1 MAVRFFNTMGR
12 RLEDFIPV
20 EPGTARL
27 YTCGP
32 TVYNFAHIGNFRA
45 YIFEDLLRRVLAY
58 AGYRVTQVMNLTDVD
73 DKTIRNSIANGMSLG
88 DFTAK
93 FKEAFFNDLKTLRIE
108 PAEFY
113 PAATDHIPEMI
124 ALIKALMDKGFA
136 YRADDNSI
144 YFSIA
149 KFPEYGK
156 LARID
161 MDNQRAGVRIK
172 TDEYAKDA
180 VADFA
185 LWKSWDDNDG
195 EVWWDSPW
203 GKGRPGW
210 HIECSAMSMKYLG
223 KTFDIHTGG
232 VDNMFPHHEDEIAQ
246 SESANGCRYVNYWL
260 HCDHL
265 IVNGEKMS
273 KSAGNFY
280 TLRDLIERGYN
291 GNELRW
297 VLLGTHY
304 RKKLNFSFDACEQAR
319 TVLKKFSELF
329 LRLKDAADSDRN
341 DEKVT
346 QLTAKCQND
355 FANAINDD
363 LNIAEAA
370 AAVFELQR
378 EANRLLDAN
387 ALSARGAEIIRAQF
401 RDFNRIFAVFEP
413 DAVNADIPA
422 TVTSL
427 AEERLLARKNKN
439 FARSDELRDQLK
451 MLGWMVEDAP
461 GGYRLKSL

>member
-1 MAVRFFNTMGR
+1 
-12 RLEDFIPV
+12 
-20 EPGTARL
+20 
-27 YTCGP
+27 
-32 TVYNFAHIGNFRA
+32 
-45 YIFEDLLRRVLAY
+45 
-58 AGYRVTQVMNLTDVD
+58 
-73 DKTIRNSIANGMSLG
+73 
-88 DFTAK
+88 
-93 FKEAFFNDLKTLRIE
+93 
-108 PAEFY
+108 
-113 PAATDHIPEMI
+113 
-124 ALIKALMDKGFA
+124 
-136 YRADDNSI
+136 
-144 YFSIA
+144 
-149 KFPEYGK
+149 
-156 LARID
+156 
-161 MDNQRAGVRIK
+161 
-172 TDEYAKDA
+172 
-180 VADFA
+180 
-185 LWKSWDDNDG
+185 
-195 EVWWDSPW
+195 
-203 GKGRPGW
+203 
-210 HIECSAMSMKYLG
+210 
-223 KTFDIHTGG
+223 
-232 VDNMFPHHEDEIAQ
+232 
-246 SESANGCRYVNYWL
+246 
-260 HCDHL
+260 
-265 IVNGEKMS
+265 
-273 KSAGNFY
+273 
-280 TLRDLIERGYN
+280 
-291 GNELRW
+291 

-329 LRLKDAADSDRN
+329 LQLKDAADSDRN